1 MFKMNLTLI
10 VAVSE
15 NNVIGFKNKIP
26 WRIKEDMQRF
36 KELTLNHP
44 VIMGRKTYES
54 IPLKFRPLPER
65 KNIVLSR
72 DLNSKAKTGNF
83 CINLPGSQINEDIY
97 IARNIEEAL
106 ELAENKDSYIIGGE
120 KIYESF
126 LPLVNKIELT
136 KVHNSYEGDAFF
148 PEINW
153 GEWEIINKERKVN
166 NEGINFSF
174 LTYKKKL

>member
-1 MFKMNLTLI
+1 MNLTLI
-10 VAVSE
+10 VAISE

-36 KELTLNHP
+36 KELTINHN

-72 DLNSKAKTGNF
+72 NLN
-83 CINLPGSQINEDIY
+83 LNEDIY

-106 ELAENKDSYIIGGE
+106 VLTENKDSYIIGGE
-120 KIYESF
+120 KVYELF
-126 LPLVNKIELT
+126 LPLTNKIELT
-136 KVHNSYEGDAFF
+136 KVHHSYEGDTFF
-148 PEINW
+148 PDINW
-153 GEWEIINKERKVN
+153 NNWDLVGEEN
-166 NEGINFSF
+166 GISEKDKISYSF
-174 LTYKKKL
+174 LSYVRKK